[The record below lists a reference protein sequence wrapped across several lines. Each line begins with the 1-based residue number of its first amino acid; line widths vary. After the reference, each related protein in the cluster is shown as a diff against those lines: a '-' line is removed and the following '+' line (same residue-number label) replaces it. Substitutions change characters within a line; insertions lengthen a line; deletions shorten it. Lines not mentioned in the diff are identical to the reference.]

1 MPTRIITIYKKISAP
16 AAGEE
21 GEDYAT
27 LIHHTISAG
36 KGRRRPQQLL
46 LPPRRIIRMLLQHR
60 QPPLSQLQ
68 LLTILH
74 WPQMWKLQLQRGS
87 VNYQLVVRMMF
98 CKKNLLLG
106 SNTDIRALL
115 KDVQISKKGGVC
127 IRHGAKVPYKLC
139 SSEGCKIQA
148 RARGYVGRIAWDE
161 ETHKEEALQ

>member
-1 MPTRIITIYKKISAP
+1 MPTRIIAIYKKISAP

-46 LPPRRIIRMLLQHR
+46 LPPRRIILMLLQHR

-115 KDVQISKKGGVC
+115 KDAQVYLKREECASGMGQRFLISYAAVK
-127 IRHGAKVPYKLC
+127 GAKYKL
-139 SSEGCKIQA
+139 ELG
-148 RARGYVGRIAWDE
+148 GMLGAWDE